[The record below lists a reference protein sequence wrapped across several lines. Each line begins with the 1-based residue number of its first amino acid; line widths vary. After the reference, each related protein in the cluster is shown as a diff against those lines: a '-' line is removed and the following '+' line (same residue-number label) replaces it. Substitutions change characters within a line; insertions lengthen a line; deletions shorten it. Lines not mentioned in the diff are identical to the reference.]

1 MKGGVYRMLTVEL
14 LVKNNENYMTNVEKL
29 SYLNMVLVSL
39 LFLITILNIIKR
51 KELFEIKQMT

>member
-1 MKGGVYRMLTVEL
+1 
-14 LVKNNENYMTNVEKL
+14 MTNVEKL

>member
-1 MKGGVYRMLTVEL
+1 
-14 LVKNNENYMTNVEKL
+14 MTNVEKL

-51 KELFEIKQMT
+51 KELFEIKQMNLKVVFEKVQTYI